1 VNAVLQR
8 ELHAD
13 IADIQG
19 QLHATR
25 ELLAGKIEQLSA
37 RIDVLEGMTA
47 KMADSSQV
55 EALSSEVKGA
65 VASLV
70 GIEGA
75 VGSMKACVE
84 QTAQQILEMSP
95 EKVLGDLP
103 ERLRTLEVRPQP
115 EVIDITPLEKDI
127 AGMQQ
132 ELASVR
138 EKADRVLL
146 AASAE
151 TVLVQEA
158 VPPAEPPLSGPA
170 EEEEHRL
177 LGYFDSPA
185 DKLKLIELVE
195 AALDKGLNHKQVLDY
210 VVRGLGPQKG
220 NVISSHSSLLK
231 DYIKS
236 CRQHD

>member
-1 VNAVLQR
+1 MNTELQK

-13 IADIQG
+13 IATIQG

-25 ELLAGKIEQLSA
+25 ELLAGKIEKLSA

-47 KMADSSQV
+47 KMADSYQV

-70 GIEGA
+70 GIDGA

-84 QTAQQILEMSP
+84 QTAQQILEISS

-103 ERLRTLEVRPQP
+103 ARLRTLEARQQP
-115 EVIDITPLEKDI
+115 ELIDITPLEKDI

-138 EKADRVLL
+138 EKADRALL

-151 TVLVQEA
+151 TVIAQEA
-158 VPPAEPPLSGPA
+158 VPQAEPLLSVTT
-170 EEEEHRL
+170 EEEH
-177 LGYFDSPA
+177 
-185 DKLKLIELVE
+185 
-195 AALDKGLNHKQVLDY
+195 
-210 VVRGLGPQKG
+210 
-220 NVISSHSSLLK
+220 SLLSS
-231 DYIKS
+231 DGQS
-236 CRQHD
+236 R